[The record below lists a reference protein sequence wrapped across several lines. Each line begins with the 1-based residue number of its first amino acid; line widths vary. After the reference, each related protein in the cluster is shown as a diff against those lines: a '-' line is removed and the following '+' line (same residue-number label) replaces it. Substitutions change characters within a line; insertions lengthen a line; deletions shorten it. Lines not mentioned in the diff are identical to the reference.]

1 MKMSQWWHFEDDESI
16 FNFIFSLIE
25 NYDDKEDTNEVNL
38 FDIKDDLDTIPIK
51 KLRKLVA
58 LVIDSVDERTTEDL
72 TLNEKLIL
80 CENEIKSVL
89 K

>member
-1 MKMSQWWHFEDDESI
+1 MMATEDDESI